1 MATILSGACSENKPT
16 KQNKEQ
22 KNGNNRCKNCVD
34 AKEWLQENSIPFI
47 MKDVADE
54 GNLQQFRKYNESI
67 IPVLIIKDYKQKTE
81 TKVISFN
88 SKSYEKMLKQKNNTK
103 YATFSILGI
112 TQEYTLS
119 I

>member
-1 MATILSGACSENKPT
+1 MGKFNIYVCVIKLGGKRSEEKRLLLIVGVATILLGACSENKPT

-54 GNLQQFRKYNESI
+54 GNLQQFRKYNDSI
-67 IPVLIIKDYKQKTE
+67 IPVLIIKDYKQK
-81 TKVISFN
+81 
-88 SKSYEKMLKQKNNTK
+88 
-103 YATFSILGI
+103 
-112 TQEYTLS
+112 
-119 I
+119 

>member
-1 MATILSGACSENKPT
+1 MATILLGACSENKPT

-34 AKEWLQENSIPFI
+34 ERGGLQ
-47 MKDVADE
+47 K
-54 GNLQQFRKYNESI
+54 
-67 IPVLIIKDYKQKTE
+67 IIKDYKQKTE

>member
-1 MATILSGACSENKPT
+1 MVEKEVILY
-16 KQNKEQ
+16 
-22 KNGNNRCKNCVD
+22 GNDRCKTCVD

-88 SKSYEKMLKQKNNTK
+88 SKSYEKMLKPKK
-103 YATFSILGI
+103 
-112 TQEYTLS
+112 
-119 I
+119 